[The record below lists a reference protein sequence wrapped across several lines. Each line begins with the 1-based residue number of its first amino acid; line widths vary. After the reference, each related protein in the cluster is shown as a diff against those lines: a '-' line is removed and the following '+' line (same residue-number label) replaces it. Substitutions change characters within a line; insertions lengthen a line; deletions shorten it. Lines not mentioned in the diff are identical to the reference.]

1 MLIFT
6 FAGLIIGSFLNACI
20 DRFPRGESI
29 FSVHSNCDSCGRSL
43 KIVDRIPFL
52 SYLNLQG
59 HCRFCGVRIPIRHL
73 AVEIGT
79 ALLFALIWLR
89 YPGSSETVLVAFYS
103 SLLIVFLV
111 IGLEKDTILDR
122 VSYPAIAV
130 ALLFAL
136 WMPERTLSQ
145 MLVGGLIAFGTLLA
159 IELLFPARKGK
170 GLAKL
175 AAFVGLALGY
185 PSVWV
190 ALMLT
195 VVIGVLITGALV
207 LAQRMDRND
216 PITIGPFMAV
226 GAIAAML
233 FGELIVS
240 WGEGGIEQI
249 VKLLSF

>member
-6 FAGLIIGSFLNACI
+6 FAGLIVGSFLNVCI
-20 DRFPRGESI
+20 DRFPRRESI
-29 FSVHSNCDSCGRSL
+29 LSVRSNCDSCGSSL
-43 KIVDRIPFL
+43 KIVDRIPIL

-59 HCRFCGVRIPIRHL
+59 HCRSCSVRIPIRHL

-79 ALLFALIWLR
+79 ALLFAVIWLR
-89 YPGSSETVLVAFYS
+89 YPGSWETAVVAFYS

-111 IGLEKDTILDR
+111 IDLEKGTILDR

-136 WMPERTLSQ
+136 WIPERTLSQ
-145 MLVGGLIAFGTLLA
+145 MLVGGLIAFGSLLA

-170 GLAKL
+170 GVAKL
-175 AAFVGLALGY
+175 AAFIGLALGY
-185 PSVWV
+185 PGIWV
-190 ALMLT
+190 ALLLT
-195 VVIGVLITGALV
+195 LVAGVLITGALV
-207 LAQRMDRND
+207 LARRMDREE
-216 PITIGPFMAV
+216 PIAIGPFLAV
-226 GAIAAML
+226 GAIVAML

-249 VKLLSF
+249 VILLSF

>member
-1 MLIFT
+1 MLVFSL
-6 FAGLIIGSFLNACI
+6 AGLLVGSFLNVCI

-29 FSVHSNCDSCGRSL
+29 LSIQSKCDSCGDPL
-43 KIVDRIPFL
+43 KIVDRIPIL
-52 SYLNLQG
+52 SYLYD
-59 HCRFCGVRIPIRHL
+59 CRFCGVRIPIRHM

-79 ALLFALIWLR
+79 AVLFAVIWLR
-89 YPGSSETVLVAFYS
+89 YPGSWETAPIAFYS
-103 SLLIVFLV
+103 ALLIVFLV
-111 IGLEKDTILDR
+111 IDLERGTILDR

-136 WMPERTLSQ
+136 WIPEHTLPQ
-145 MLVGGLIAFGTLLA
+145 MLIGGLIAFGSLMA

-170 GLAKL
+170 GIAKL
-175 AAFVGLALGY
+175 AAFIGLALGY
-185 PSVWV
+185 PDIWV
-190 ALMLT
+190 ALLLT
-195 VVIGVLITGALV
+195 LVVGVLITGALV
-207 LAQRMDRND
+207 LAKKMNHRD
-216 PITIGPFMAV
+216 PIAMGPFLAV